1 MIRHI
6 AVFRWREGTTEE
18 QVDAVRDGLDGLP
31 GVVPSIRSYAHGP
44 DLRLGDGRWD
54 YVVIAEFDDV
64 DGYHAYVDHPA
75 HAAVREARIVPLIA
89 DRAQVQIV
97 T

>member
-6 AVFRWREGTTEE
+6 AVFRWHEGTTPE
-18 QVDAVRDGLDGLP
+18 QIDAVREGLDALP
-31 GVVPSIRSYAHGP
+31 GTVDSIRSYAHGP

-64 DGYHAYVDHPA
+64 AGYHAYVEHPT
-75 HAAVREARIVPLIA
+75 HVAVRSERIAPLVA

-97 T
+97 S